1 MSGASIKGS
10 DDKARFVLKSLYDT
24 EKNMANFKKALD
36 SLLKTEEKLRGKRLK
51 LALALKGFSE
61 SEQPNLRKAL
71 LNTAES
77 VVDMEEYRK
86 YMHDRIE
93 SKTSEPLK
101 MYKVLCK
108 SLRDD
113 VKNRDTAVEKEQKKR
128 LDLDNAT
135 IKDSGNRAK
144 ITKSQLDLDNAS
156 TELSSVHTSFSANV
170 ERFQSKKTNDMRTVL
185 FELIYSEMQYHS
197 KSLEIL
203 SNLQNG
209 IFAMDLDG
217 DVAEVRD
224 RVSQQINTPTSTL
237 TRGSQQL

>member
-1 MSGASIKGS
+1 MCSSS
-10 DDKARFVLKSLYDT
+10 SLSERILSHILPP
-24 EKNMANFKKALD
+24 EK
-36 SLLKTEEKLRGKRLK
+36 
-51 LALALKGFSE
+51 
-61 SEQPNLRKAL
+61 
-71 LNTAES
+71 
-77 VVDMEEYRK
+77 
-86 YMHDRIE
+86 
-93 SKTSEPLK
+93 
-101 MYKVLCK
+101 
-108 SLRDD
+108 DD

-128 LDLDNAT
+128 LELDNAT